1 MRYALTVGM
10 QSSPSIPSTMRPIKI
25 GRYAL
30 YDAIASGGMATVHIG
45 RLLGPAGFSRTVA
58 IKRLHEHLALDPD
71 FAMMFLDEA
80 MLAARIRHPN
90 VVPTLDVV
98 QTQGQLFVVMEY
110 VQGESMSRL
119 LRISAEQQRFV
130 PPPVVAAIVCA
141 ALEGLHAA
149 HEARGDNGEALEL
162 VHRDVS
168 PQNIL
173 VGIDGIARMV
183 DFGVAKAA
191 GRMQETRAGQMKG
204 KLAYMAPEQ
213 VQGKDVDRRTD
224 VFAAGIVLWE
234 SLTGRRLYLGDND
247 AQTLAKVL
255 AAGAPAPS
263 QLVPGLPPAF
273 DAVVGR
279 ALAAEP
285 AWRFGSARE
294 MAIALGECGPVAQAF
309 RVAEWVESLAGD
321 GLAGRANRVAE
332 IEYHSASQSRNIA
345 PPTPPLAS
353 SVVAP
358 PPLPQRQMPPPPY
371 EAAKFAEPSA
381 GSSSAALPKGAT
393 EPGSPPRRLLW
404 VGIAATVGV
413 LATAAATFAIVAALP
428 HGTTRGA
435 PATASAPGP
444 GELVPPSSPPVG
456 ASATATAGV
465 VPSSAPVSVDDL
477 PTAPPTTAPPTPPRG
492 PGRAVAPPANNKPGC
507 NPPYV
512 IDSAGVR
519 RYLPQCF

>member
-1 MRYALTVGM
+1 M
-10 QSSPSIPSTMRPIKI
+10 QSSPSVPGTMRPIQV

-58 IKRLHEHLALDPD
+58 IKRLHEHLALDPE

-80 MLAARIRHPN
+80 LLAARIRHPN

-119 LRISAEQQRFV
+119 LRISSEQHKLV

-149 HEARGDNGEALEL
+149 HEARGDNGEALDL

-173 VGIDGIARMV
+173 VGVDGIARMV

-213 VQGKDVDRRTD
+213 VQGKDIDRRTD
-224 VFAAGIVLWE
+224 VFAAGVVLWE
-234 SLTGRRLYLGDND
+234 SLTGRRLYLGEND

-255 AAGAPAPS
+255 AAGAPTPS
-263 QLVPGLPPAF
+263 RMVPGLPAAF
-273 DAVVGR
+273 DVVVGR
-279 ALAAEP
+279 ALAADP

-294 MAIALGECGPVAQAF
+294 MSIALGECGPVAQAF

-321 GLAGRANRVAE
+321 GLVGRAHRVAE
-332 IEYHSASQSRNIA
+332 IEGHSASQSRNIA
-345 PPTPPLAS
+345 PPTPAVVT
-353 SVVAP
+353 SVVAT
-358 PPLPQRQMPPPPY
+358 QAPY
-371 EAAKFAEPSA
+371 AVARSDEPSA
-381 GSSSAALPKGAT
+381 GPSTAPLHRGLTDAGP
-393 EPGSPPRRLLW
+393 PPRRLL
-404 VGIAATVGV
+404 VAGLAATVGV
-413 LATAAATFAIVAALP
+413 LGTAAVTFAIVAALR
-428 HGTTRGA
+428 HTTTR
-435 PATASAPGP
+435 ATEVPSVPASADPAP
-444 GELVPPSSPPVG
+444 LPPPAAVS
-456 ASATATAGV
+456 TAPV
-465 VPSSAPVSVDDL
+465 VPSSPPVSVDDL
-477 PTAPPTTAPPTPPRG
+477 PPARATSTVTTALPRATGRPVTPP
-492 PGRAVAPPANNKPGC
+492 ATKPGC

-512 IDSAGVR
+512 IDSSGVR